1 MVQCEETLF
10 HTINWRKVERLLITL
25 ITSKNTSPQPELN
38 ILILAFLIILIVLFL
53 HLVFRWFRIY
63 RKKLPSN
70 GKIKEPEITLK
81 KIPTPKFK
89 LMVGSSYLVLERT
102 EADVGQGF
110 KIFKDILR
118 TGSPGLVITRIYPEK
133 IVKKFNLGGIPV
145 IWLSRSKNKHSVSP
159 TNLGAIVE
167 EIKEFMS
174 KQKESIIM
182 FDGLEYLAI
191 HNEFDRVLKFLHS
204 LQDEVAVHNS
214 RMITSL
220 NPSTLGKKDIALLSK
235 EMKVL
240 NIDQKK
246 AEQKNHKMK

>member
-1 MVQCEETLF
+1 LVQCEETLF

-89 LMVGSSYLVLERT
+89 LMVG
-102 EADVGQGF
+102 
-110 KIFKDILR
+110 
-118 TGSPGLVITRIYPEK
+118 
-133 IVKKFNLGGIPV
+133 NLGGIPV

-214 RMITSL
+214 RMVTSL